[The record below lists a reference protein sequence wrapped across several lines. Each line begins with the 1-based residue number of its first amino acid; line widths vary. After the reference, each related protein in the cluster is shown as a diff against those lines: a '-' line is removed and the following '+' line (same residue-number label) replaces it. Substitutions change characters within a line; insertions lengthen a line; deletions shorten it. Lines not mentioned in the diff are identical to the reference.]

1 MPPDTHLPPGP
12 RVAQPE
18 LVNASRAAYARRHD
32 IKLRLAHTPNTDLL
46 ALLTTYRRTNPD
58 LGNMR
63 LRTVLRSL
71 PGLGRAGTRRLLADL
86 GIDGAR
92 KLRQLGHRQARELA
106 ERLDVTNRHR

>member
-1 MPPDTHLPPGP
+1 EHPRRPVLARQPLPRRRTRLQGRRRPHRPRRHTLAHHQPRHDVTQEPVMPPDTHLPPGP

-58 LGNMR
+58 
-63 LRTVLRSL
+63 
-71 PGLGRAGTRRLLADL
+71 
-86 GIDGAR
+86 
-92 KLRQLGHRQARELA
+92 
-106 ERLDVTNRHR
+106 